1 MGPPPPGSEKTTAPP
16 MPARIVQAIY
26 SYRFLTAAQLAR
38 LFADH
43 PDAEEQ
49 ALQRL
54 VNAEYI
60 SAIRRPTL
68 DPFAPNIVFA
78 LAQRGANLV
87 ADRLGIDRRLVRW
100 RKYHNLVGLSHLE
113 HRLATNDV
121 RIALALGAPRVGGR
135 LQYWWYEFPV
145 HENVDDPD
153 EHAPPLVLR
162 PDAYAQ
168 CKAGARWLHLFVEVD
183 LATES
188 NGRFGGKVRRYLAY
202 KESTLFR
209 VRMGGRS
216 FRVLI
221 VVPSP
226 ARLRALKR
234 VVEDQG
240 GGRMFWLALR
250 SDVTE
255 EKIGEPVWQLAG
267 EEVRAA
273 LFGSVEGFAPSSGG
287 LRREGS
293 SGL

>member
-1 MGPPPPGSEKTTAPP
+1 MEPPHASLQTTTVSSVA
-16 MPARIVQAIY
+16 AQIVHAVY
-26 SYRFLTAAQLAR
+26 RYRFLTAPQLSR
-38 LFADH
+38 LFPGH

-49 ALQRL
+49 ALHRL
-54 VNAEYI
+54 VNAAYLT
-60 SAIRRPTL
+60 AIHRPTL
-68 DPFAPNIVFA
+68 DPIAPDVVYA
-78 LAQRGANLV
+78 LAQRGADLV
-87 ADRLGIDRRLVRW
+87 AERLGIDRRLIRW
-100 RKYHNLVGLSHLE
+100 RKYHNLIGLPYLE

-121 RIALALGAPRVGGR
+121 RVALTVGAPRVGGR
-135 LQYWWYEFPV
+135 LEYWWYEFLIR
-145 HENVDDPD
+145 ENVDDPD

-168 CKAGARWLHLFVEVD
+168 CQASARRLHLFFEVD

-188 NGRFGGKVRRYLAY
+188 NGRFGSKVRRYLAY

-209 VRMGGRS
+209 ARMGGRS

-240 GGRMFWLALR
+240 GGRIFWLALR

-273 LFGSVEGFAPSSGG
+273 LFASPEAKTPSNGGS
-287 LRREGS
+287 L
-293 SGL
+293 